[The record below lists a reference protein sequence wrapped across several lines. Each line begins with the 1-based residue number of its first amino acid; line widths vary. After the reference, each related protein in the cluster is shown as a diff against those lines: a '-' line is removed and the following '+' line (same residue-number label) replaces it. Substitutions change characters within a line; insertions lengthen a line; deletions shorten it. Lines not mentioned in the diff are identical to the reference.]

1 MEVNGCS
8 STENLHLFYSISS
21 TIPSD
26 IFHYKLFHSAETSST
41 FSRLFPLCHYYN
53 STKAVVFHLY
63 TQCYFSC
70 SSLPQHTEEK
80 NYRFHPNNS
89 TTNHSPLSPFYIE
102 FPLLLLLKLYA
113 CQKPT
118 KDEKEEKE
126 WMGSFTKDVDVI
138 HNEPNQ
144 IRESR

>member
-1 MEVNGCS
+1 MLFNRK
-8 STENLHLFYSISS
+8 STFI
-21 TIPSD
+21 
-26 IFHYKLFHSAETSST
+26 LFHPYPFQYHQT
-41 FSRLFPLCHYYN
+41 FSITCCFIQAKTSFYLFRLVCHYYN
-53 STKAVVFHLY
+53 STKAFVFHLIH
-63 TQCYFSC
+63 TQCYFSY
-70 SSLPQHTEEK
+70 SSAL
-80 NYRFHPNNS
+80 F
-89 TTNHSPLSPFYIE
+89 TTKKTIASIQTTQLRTTHLFLLFYIE

-118 KDEKEEKE
+118 KDKKEEKE